1 MKKIIVIILASIGI
15 FINANAES
23 YGSCKVAGGNG
34 ATVAVTVTDFDTEG
48 NVSIQISSDCDDYVN
63 VTFTLELVNKKGFQ
77 ITKRTEVLSVQ
88 PNSNTHKN
96 YYIPFNTFSSKVGDV
111 NVIVT
116 GARCE

>member
-34 ATVAVTVTDFDTEG
+34 ATVAVTVMDFDTEG

-63 VTFTLELVNKKGFQ
+63 VTFTLELISEERSKLAS
-77 ITKRTEVLSVQ
+77 RTEVLSVQ
-88 PNSNTHKN
+88 PNSNTQKN
-96 YYIPFNTFSSKVGDV
+96 YYIPFNTFSNKVDHV